1 MNAKSL
7 SMLVLSM
14 LLSTPALAGDRVL
27 MEIDCSH
34 RVRPTLQAFAASAG
48 IDNAHQAYLQ
58 RSKAWVGAV
67 RACHRGYG
75 LVRVVRPTGRSEPR
89 LQLVRR

>member
-1 MNAKSL
+1 MNAKIL
-7 SMLVLSM
+7 SALVLSV

-34 RVRPTLQAFAASAG
+34 RVRPTLQAFSAASG
-48 IDNAHQAYLQ
+48 IDNAHQAYQQ

-75 LVRVVRPTGRSEPR
+75 LVRVVQQAGRREPV